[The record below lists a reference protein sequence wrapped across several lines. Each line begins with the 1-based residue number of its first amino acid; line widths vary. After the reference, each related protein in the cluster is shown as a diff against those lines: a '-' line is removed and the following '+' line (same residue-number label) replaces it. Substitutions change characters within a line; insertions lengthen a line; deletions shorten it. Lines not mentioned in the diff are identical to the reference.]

1 MNDEFPQAFSE
12 FAIGSQ
18 IAGYRLEEQIGRGGM
33 AVVFR
38 AHEARLDRNVALK
51 ILAPG
56 LAADDAFRKRFIR
69 ESRIAAAVD
78 HPNIIPVFDA
88 GEADGVL
95 FIAMRFVHGPD
106 VRTLLDTEG
115 ALPAARVIGIV
126 TQVGSAL
133 DAAHA
138 RGLVHRDVKPAN
150 MLLDTTAGG
159 GRQDHVYLSD
169 FGLGKQTLE
178 ELGQSGLTAQGQ
190 FLGTLDYMAPEQVEG
205 RRVDGRADLYAL
217 ACAAFEL
224 LSGAPPFRR
233 DAGMAVVWAK
243 LSESPPL
250 LSTRRTDL
258 PGAVDGVLSRAMAK
272 EPDARYPSCGEF
284 AAALRDACGLGPAAP
299 RPSAR
304 PPRQATQIAMPIRP
318 PAAEQP
324 PAVEQARAEQ
334 PRGAEQPDA
343 GQPGAGQPGAE
354 QSGAEGPPAEQ
365 PPAVEQPAAA
375 AHPATEVGRSTGAD
389 AAFGN
394 AGTPGDGG
402 AAGSLAAAGF
412 GAGGAGGFGSGEAGG
427 TGGAGSAAG
436 SAGPPT
442 ETGRIPATRPGGAT
456 RPGLTEPNDPY
467 RDLYRKPG
475 SSGREPWSPGREPR
489 YSGRGP
495 GAVPPGGYGAVA
507 QPMPGRPWWRSRAF
521 MSAAAAV
528 VVIAV
533 VVVAFTAL
541 NHGGTGSAGGGGT
554 LTAAVKPPG
563 CTTAAPKAKQLSGVR
578 TQNASV
584 GGKPFGVAIT
594 SDGKYSFISTGN
606 DVVVLNNRGGSLA
619 PAPVATIPAQGA
631 KKGEAITPNGKYL
644 LAAAGS
650 GAYVISVPDAE
661 AGDGG
666 AVLGTLTSPH
676 GAGAAEIEVSPDNRY
691 AFVTLQDS
699 AEVAVFDLRK
709 SLAGGFGQSGL
720 VGTVPVGQDPV
731 GIAQSP
737 DGHWLYVAQEGRQ
750 TPPAEER
757 LYVLSAS
764 RAETQPSK
772 AVQTSAVAGC
782 GPARVI
788 VSGNGD
794 DVWVTDRESNAL
806 VAFSAA
812 KLLTNPAHSLIARVN
827 VGQNPTG
834 ETFIRG
840 GTQIMV
846 ADANLNHYPGADTLT
861 LVSTQVAVQGGSGAV
876 LGVMPSSGQMT
887 RELGLEPGGT
897 LLVSDSGSGKLQV
910 IDTGSLP

>member
-1 MNDEFPQAFSE
+1 MSDEFPQAFSE

-78 HPNIIPVFDA
+78 HPNIIPVFNA

-115 ALPAARVIGIV
+115 ALPAARVIDIV

-169 FGLGKQTLE
+169 FGLGKQTLN

-233 DAGMAVVWAK
+233 GAGMAVVWAK

-258 PGAVDGVLSRAMAK
+258 PGAVDGVMSRAMAK
-272 EPDARYPSCGEF
+272 EPDARFPSCGEF

-299 RPSAR
+299 RPPAR
-304 PPRQATQIAMPIRP
+304 PPRQATQLAMPIRP

-324 PAVEQARAEQ
+324 RAEQ
-334 PRGAEQPDA
+334 PRAEQPR
-343 GQPGAGQPGAE
+343 
-354 QSGAEGPPAEQ
+354 AEQ
-365 PPAVEQPAAA
+365 PGAVEQPPAA
-375 AHPATEVGRSTGAD
+375 AHPATEVGRPTGAD
-389 AAFGN
+389 AAFGIG
-394 AGTPGDGG
+394 APGDAG
-402 AAGSLAAAGF
+402 AAGSLAAGGF
-412 GAGGAGGFGSGEAGG
+412 GAGGAGGFGAGG
-427 TGGAGSAAG
+427 TGGAGAAAG

-442 ETGRIPATRPGGAT
+442 ETGRIPGNRPGGAT
-456 RPGLTEPNDPY
+456 RPGPTGPDDPY
-467 RDLYRKPG
+467 GGLYREPQP
-475 SSGREPWSPGREPR
+475 SGREPRS
-489 YSGRGP
+489 SGRGP

-521 MSAAAAV
+521 MSTAAAV

-533 VVVAFTAL
+533 VVAAFTAL
-541 NHGGTGSAGGGGT
+541 HHGGTGSGGGGGGT

-563 CTTAAPKAKQLSGVR
+563 CTTAAPKAKQMSGVR

-594 SDGKYSFISTGN
+594 ADGKYSFISTGN

-631 KKGEAITPNGKYL
+631 KKDEAITPDGKYL

-650 GAYVISVPDAE
+650 GAYVISVAEAE

-676 GAGAAEIEVSPDNRY
+676 GAGAAGVEVSPDNRY

-709 SLAGGFGQSGL
+709 SLAEGFGQSGL

-737 DGHWLYVAQEGRQ
+737 DGRWLYVAQEGTQ
-750 TPPAEER
+750 TPPAEGR
-757 LYVLSAS
+757 LYVLSAG
-764 RAETQPSK
+764 RAETDPGK

-794 DVWVTDRESNAL
+794 EVWVTDRESNAL

-812 KLLTNPAHSLIARVN
+812 KLLTKPEHSLIARVN
-827 VGQNPTG
+827 VGQNPIG

-840 GTQIMV
+840 GTRIMV
-846 ADANLNHYPGADTLT
+846 ADANLSNYPGAYTLT
-861 LVSTQVAVQGGSGAV
+861 LVSTQAALQGGSGAV
-876 LGVMPSSGQMT
+876 LGVLPSSGQMP
-887 RELGLEPGGT
+887 RELGLERGGT
-897 LLVSDSGSGKLQV
+897 LLVSDSGSGQLQV

>member
-1 MNDEFPQAFSE
+1 MSDEFPQAFSE

-56 LAADDAFRKRFIR
+56 LTADDAFRKRFIR

-106 VRTLLDTEG
+106 VRTLLDAEG
-115 ALPAARVIGIV
+115 ALPAARVIDIV

-169 FGLGKQTLE
+169 FGLGKQTLN

-233 DAGMAVVWAK
+233 GAGMAVVWAK

-258 PGAVDGVLSRAMAK
+258 PGAVDGVMSRAMAK
-272 EPDARYPSCGEF
+272 EPDARFPSCGEF

-299 RPSAR
+299 RPPAR
-304 PPRQATQIAMPIRP
+304 PPRQATQVAMPIRP
-318 PAAEQP
+318 PAAERP
-324 PAVEQARAEQ
+324 RAE
-334 PRGAEQPDA
+334 
-343 GQPGAGQPGAE
+343 QPGAE
-354 QSGAEGPPAEQ
+354 QLGAEQLGAEQLGAEQLGAEQ
-365 PPAVEQPAAA
+365 PGAVEQPPAA
-375 AHPATEVGRSTGAD
+375 AHPATEVGRPTGAD
-389 AAFGN
+389 AAFGIG
-394 AGTPGDGG
+394 APGDAG
-402 AAGSLAAAGF
+402 AAGSLAAGGF
-412 GAGGAGGFGSGEAGG
+412 GAGGAGGFGAGG
-427 TGGAGSAAG
+427 TGGAGAAAG
-436 SAGPPT
+436 SAGPLT
-442 ETGRIPATRPGGAT
+442 ETGRIPGNRPRGAT
-456 RPGLTEPNDPY
+456 RPGPTGPDDPY
-467 RDLYRKPG
+467 GGLYREPQ
-475 SSGREPWSPGREPR
+475 SSGREPRS
-489 YSGRGP
+489 SGRGP

-507 QPMPGRPWWRSRAF
+507 QPLPGRPWWRSRAF
-521 MSAAAAV
+521 MSTAAAV

-533 VVVAFTAL
+533 VVAAFTAL
-541 NHGGTGSAGGGGT
+541 HHGGTGSGGGGGGT

-563 CTTAAPKAKQLSGVR
+563 CTTAAPKAKQMSGVR

-594 SDGKYSFISTGN
+594 ADGKYSFISTGN

-631 KKGEAITPNGKYL
+631 KKDEAITPDGKYL

-650 GAYVISVPDAE
+650 GAYVISVPEAE

-676 GAGAAEIEVSPDNRY
+676 GAGAAGVEVSPDNRY

-709 SLAGGFGQSGL
+709 SLAEGFGQSGL

-737 DGHWLYVAQEGRQ
+737 DGRWLYVAQEGTQ
-750 TPPAEER
+750 TPPAEGR

-764 RAETQPSK
+764 RAETDPGK

-794 DVWVTDRESNAL
+794 EVWVTDRESNAL

-812 KLLTNPAHSLIARVN
+812 KLLTKPEHSLIARVN
-827 VGQNPTG
+827 VGQNPIG

-840 GTQIMV
+840 GTRIMV
-846 ADANLNHYPGADTLT
+846 ADANLSNYPGAYTLT
-861 LVSTQVAVQGGSGAV
+861 LVSTQAALQGGSGAV
-876 LGVMPSSGQMT
+876 LGVLPSSGQMP
-887 RELGLEPGGT
+887 RELGLERGGT
-897 LLVSDSGSGKLQV
+897 LLVSDSGSGQLQV

>member
-1 MNDEFPQAFSE
+1 MSDEFPQAFSE

-115 ALPAARVIGIV
+115 ALPAARVIDIV

-169 FGLGKQTLE
+169 FGLGKQTLN

-190 FLGTLDYMAPEQVEG
+190 FLGTLDYMAPEQIEG

-233 DAGMAVVWAK
+233 GAGMAVVWAK

-258 PGAVDGVLSRAMAK
+258 PGAVDGVMSRAMAK
-272 EPDARYPSCGEF
+272 EPDARFPSCGEF
-284 AAALRDACGLGPAAP
+284 GAALRDACGLGPAAP
-299 RPSAR
+299 RPPAR

-324 PAVEQARAEQ
+324 RAEQ
-334 PRGAEQPDA
+334 PGADA
-343 GQPGAGQPGAE
+343 EQPGAE
-354 QSGAEGPPAEQ
+354 QPG
-365 PPAVEQPAAA
+365 AVEQPPAA
-375 AHPATEVGRSTGAD
+375 AHPATEVGRPTGAD
-389 AAFGN
+389 AAFGIG
-394 AGTPGDGG
+394 APGDAG
-402 AAGSLAAAGF
+402 AAGSLAAGGF
-412 GAGGAGGFGSGEAGG
+412 GAGGFGAGG
-427 TGGAGSAAG
+427 TGRAGAAAG

-442 ETGRIPATRPGGAT
+442 ETGRIPGARPGRATRPGPTG
-456 RPGLTEPNDPY
+456 PDDPY
-467 RDLYRKPG
+467 GGLYREPQP
-475 SSGREPWSPGREPR
+475 SGREPRS
-489 YSGRGP
+489 SGRGP

-521 MSAAAAV
+521 MSTAAAV

-533 VVVAFTAL
+533 VVAAFTAL
-541 NHGGTGSAGGGGT
+541 HHGGTGSGGGGGGT

-563 CTTAAPKAKQLSGVR
+563 CTTAAPKAKQMSGVR

-594 SDGKYSFISTGN
+594 ADGKYSFISTGN

-631 KKGEAITPNGKYL
+631 KKDEAITPDGKYL

-650 GAYVISVPDAE
+650 GAYVISVAEAE
-661 AGDGG
+661 AGNGG

-676 GAGAAEIEVSPDNRY
+676 GAGAAGVEVSPDNRY

-709 SLAGGFGQSGL
+709 SLAEGFGQSGL

-737 DGHWLYVAQEGRQ
+737 DGRWLYVAQEGTQ
-750 TPPAEER
+750 TPPAEGR

-764 RAETQPSK
+764 RAETDPGK

-794 DVWVTDRESNAL
+794 EVWVTDRESNAL

-812 KLLTNPAHSLIARVN
+812 KLLTKPEHSLIARVN
-827 VGQNPTG
+827 VGQNPIG

-840 GTQIMV
+840 GTRIMV
-846 ADANLNHYPGADTLT
+846 ADANLSNYPGAYTLT
-861 LVSTQVAVQGGSGAV
+861 LVSTQAALQGGSGAV
-876 LGVMPSSGQMT
+876 LGVLPSSGQMP
-887 RELGLEPGGT
+887 RELGLERGGT
-897 LLVSDSGSGKLQV
+897 LLVSDSGSGQLQV